1 MAQRRFTQR
10 SESGLLAAVILL
22 RFVVPLLSDKTLMDV
37 LEVNLTDGWVVGWVG
52 ERWVTGWWIDGW
64 MGSQFV

>member
-10 SESGLLAAVILL
+10 SESGLVAAVILL

-37 LEVNLTDGWVVGWVG
+37 LEVNARMVGWVDCG
-52 ERWVTGWWIDGW
+52 REVGWQSQVGW
-64 MGSQFV
+64 RQM